1 MNRFIATGRLGD
13 DAILRHT
20 DTANG
25 PLAVANFS
33 LAVDVGYGQNKST
46 LWTRCALW
54 GKRAESLVE
63 YLKKGSMV
71 AVSGEASLRAWQTN
85 SGETKTD
92 FQCRVEE
99 LTLLVSKPAEEKPN
113 ASPEAKAPAPD
124 LSDDDMD
131 DDIPF

>member
-20 DTANG
+20 DTATG

-46 LWTRCALW
+46 LWARCALW

-85 SGETKTD
+85 SGETKVD

-99 LTLLVSKPAEEKPN
+99 VTLLASKPAEEQPA
-113 ASPEAKAPAPD
+113 ASKAPEATPD
-124 LSDDDMD
+124 LSDDD
-131 DDIPF
+131 IPF